1 MDEETKQ
8 AIADAETRMK
18 GYADSLSAKYVKADS
33 WWQTY
38 RRENPLAVQNILGFG
53 GFLIGGGLGYL
64 VGVFSK

>member
-8 AIADAETRMK
+8 AIADAEQRAKDFAT
-18 GYADSLSAKYVKADS
+18 GLSAKYVKADS

-53 GFLIGGGLGYL
+53 GLIIGVL
-64 VGVFSK
+64 VGHFVW